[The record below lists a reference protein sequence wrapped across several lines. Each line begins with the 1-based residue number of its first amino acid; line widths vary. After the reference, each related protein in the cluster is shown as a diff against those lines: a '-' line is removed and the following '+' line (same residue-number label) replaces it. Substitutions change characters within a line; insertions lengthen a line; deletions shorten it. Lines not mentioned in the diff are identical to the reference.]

1 MGLVLAHVQILY
13 PPWVCDKERRCVEGV
28 LHRKPRCYTW
38 HMPTTRPRHVVTET
52 DDIAA
57 ALDLA
62 VKRWPEIA
70 DSRSRLL
77 VALVKEGAKRVEEQ
91 EESALEKRLRAIN
104 ELSGSMSGVF
114 PPGYLEEL
122 RKDWPE

>member
-1 MGLVLAHVQILY
+1 
-13 PPWVCDKERRCVEGV
+13 
-28 LHRKPRCYTW
+28 
-38 HMPTTRPRHVVTET
+38 MPTTRPRHVVTET

-70 DSRSRLL
+70 GSRSRLL

-91 EESALEKRLRAIN
+91 EESALEKRLRATT
-104 ELSGSMSGVF
+104 EAAGSLTGTF

-122 RKDWPE
+122 RKDWPQ

>member
-1 MGLVLAHVQILY
+1 
-13 PPWVCDKERRCVEGV
+13 
-28 LHRKPRCYTW
+28 
-38 HMPTTRPRHVVTET
+38 MPTTRPRHVVTET

-77 VALVKEGAKRVEEQ
+77 VALVKEGAEHLRED
-91 EESALEKRLRAIN
+91 EESALEERLRTIN
-104 ELSGSMSGVF
+104 ELAGSMTGTF
-114 PPGYLEEL
+114 PPGYLEDL

>member
-1 MGLVLAHVQILY
+1 
-13 PPWVCDKERRCVEGV
+13 
-28 LHRKPRCYTW
+28 
-38 HMPTTRPRHVVTET
+38 MPTTRPRHVVTET

-77 VALVKEGAKRVEEQ
+77 VALVKEGAEHLREV
-91 EESALEKRLRAIN
+91 EESALEERLRTIN
-104 ELSGSMSGVF
+104 ELAGSMTGIF
-114 PPGYLEEL
+114 PPGYLEDL

>member
-1 MGLVLAHVQILY
+1 
-13 PPWVCDKERRCVEGV
+13 
-28 LHRKPRCYTW
+28 
-38 HMPTTRPRHVVTET
+38 MPTTRPRHVVTET

>member
-1 MGLVLAHVQILY
+1 
-13 PPWVCDKERRCVEGV
+13 
-28 LHRKPRCYTW
+28 
-38 HMPTTRPRHVVTET
+38 MPTTRPRHVVTET

-57 ALDLA
+57 ALDIA

-91 EESALEKRLRAIN
+91 EESALEKRLRAIT
-104 ELSGSMSGVF
+104 EASGALTGTF
-114 PPGYLEEL
+114 PPGYLEDL